1 MTLAGNPS
9 SLPAT
14 SAPADST
21 SNALSIFSPNANGP
35 RTEFSNSDLN
45 ALIANAMSSTL
56 TNYNNAAAA
65 AAAAG
70 NTGEQQNG
78 YTANDESADNSA
90 ADQLDFIDD
99 DLPLLSD
106 SESYNF
112 GEGEEVYIELLS
124 LSELVRR
131 GSCSPIVLCVRLFAL
146 AMRSSSKS

>member
-1 MTLAGNPS
+1 MTLASNPP
-9 SLPAT
+9 SLP
-14 SAPADST
+14 SASSPIDPT
-21 SNALSIFSPNANGP
+21 NNVLSIFSPNANGP

-65 AAAAG
+65 AAAG
-70 NTGEQQNG
+70 STEQRND
-78 YTANDESADNSA
+78 YTANGEGGST

-112 GEGEEVYIELLS
+112 GEGEEVLLELLW
-124 LSELVRR
+124 LSGLILVW
-131 GSCSPIVLCVRLFAL
+131 
-146 AMRSSSKS
+146 

>member
-1 MTLAGNPS
+1 MTLASNPS
-9 SLPAT
+9 APMSAAP
-14 SAPADST
+14 APADPT
-21 SNALSIFSPNANGP
+21 NNVLSIFSPNANGP

-65 AAAAG
+65 AAAAAAG

-78 YTANDESADNSA
+78 YTSNGENGGNSS

-112 GEGEEVYIELLS
+112 GEGEEVLIDLLW
-124 LSELVRR
+124 
-131 GSCSPIVLCVRLFAL
+131 
-146 AMRSSSKS
+146 SSNL